1 MPRLLPP
8 LSILMALIAG
18 CTDLREYDITLNDR
32 PIYRPASL
40 FSDYAVSDPALAICI
55 EQMIEDQRAETASQL
70 AYINCSNAGIRSL
83 DGLGTF
89 IGLEAIKL
97 SGNRIRNLV
106 EVGQLRGLVELYL
119 DDNQIVDAV
128 PLTNLQRLKK
138 LDLSANDKLQC
149 HGLKRLDAGI
159 AITAP
164 EHCRES

>member
-1 MPRLLPP
+1 MPRLLSR
-8 LSILMALIAG
+8 LSILMVLIVG

-32 PIYRPASL
+32 PIYSPASL
-40 FSDYAVSDPALAICI
+40 FTNYSVSDPALAICI

-83 DGLGTF
+83 NGLGTF

-97 SGNRIRNLV
+97 SGNEIRNLV
-106 EVGQLRGLVELYL
+106 EVGQLGGLVELYL

-138 LDLSANDKLQC
+138 LDLSANVKLQC
-149 HGLKRLDAGI
+149 HGLKRLNVGI
-159 AITAP
+159 DITAP
-164 EHCRES
+164 EHCR

>member
-1 MPRLLPP
+1 MSRLLFR
-8 LSILMALIAG
+8 LSILMVLIIG

-32 PIYRPASL
+32 PIYGPASL
-40 FSDYAVSDPALAICI
+40 FTDYAVSDPALAVCI
-55 EQMIEDQRAETASQL
+55 EQMIKDQRAETASQL
-70 AYINCSNAGIRSL
+70 AYINCSNAGIRSI

-89 IGLEAIKL
+89 TGLEAIKL
-97 SGNRIRNLV
+97 SGNQIRNLV
-106 EVGQLRGLVELYL
+106 EMGQLNGLIELYL

-149 HGLKRLDAGI
+149 HGLKRLDEGI

>member
-1 MPRLLPP
+1 MPRSLSR
-8 LSILMALIAG
+8 LSILMVLMVG
-18 CTDLREYDITLNDR
+18 CTDLRKYDITLNDR
-32 PIYRPASL
+32 PIYGPASL
-40 FSDYAVSDPALAICI
+40 FNDYTISDPALAICI

-70 AYINCSNAGIRSL
+70 TYINCSNAGIRSL

-97 SGNRIRNLV
+97 SGNQIRNLV
-106 EVGQLRGLVELYL
+106 EVGQLSGLVELYL